1 MALGAWGWGWLADR
15 QGLPFALRAA
25 AVWLALT
32 VLLRWLAP
40 MPRASEG
47 RVDIVP
53 DVLAKP

>member
-1 MALGAWGWGWLADR
+1 
-15 QGLPFALRAA
+15 
-25 AVWLALT
+25 